1 MKNTKRHKCS
11 RILWA
16 LTKKNSQEFPQQSL
30 LNQLPLMEWRPSILR
45 KLKQKRRRQQTLQSL
60 QKYKQRALPCS
71 DLNCLQSNLKSKPKL
86 NWLFS
91 SLISPRSTGL
101 DTNWA
106 MVLMVFFLMTQRRLL
121 CTLISSILIT
131 LKGGRL
137 IVRMSERSI
146 LLLSILEHFKRR

>member
-1 MKNTKRHKCS
+1 
-11 RILWA
+11 
-16 LTKKNSQEFPQQSL
+16 L
-30 LNQLPLMEWRPSILR
+30 LNQLPLMEWRPSILP

-106 MVLMVFFLMTQRRLL
+106 MVLTVFFLMTQRRLL
-121 CTLISSILIT
+121 CTQISSILIT
-131 LKGGRL
+131 LKGTSRVL
-137 IVRMSERSI
+137 PHLPRMKTMPKKLFPSSTSSSSLRAST
-146 LLLSILEHFKRR
+146 KR